1 MSTTQPIRSKQLL
14 HDFKNY
20 YLTEQPEFRNYTI
33 ILIGLNTA
41 LRINDILHITWGDVY
56 CGERRRFYTHLLI
69 TEKKTGK
76 ETRILINKELQETLL
91 SYRTTQPSIADT
103 DYLFPSPRKTG
114 SPLSRYQAYRIVRK
128 AAEAVGIEDVIR
140 CHSLRKTFGY
150 HAWKMGTP
158 PALLMEIYNHSSRIR
173 GADFDHRRSDL
184 RVLVDGEHRKSDDT
198 HDDNQYRD
206 DSREYGSVYK
216 ETYFHNVFLF
226 GMCNFPSFTGFLPAF
241 CLLRHH

>member
-1 MSTTQPIRSKQLL
+1 MALRIVIGDVTIGIQGQDFSYIFSVGCGGMESLYKDGKEWLYRSPRPAFWRATTDNDRGNGFVFRSAVWSAADRFVRCVKV
-14 HDFKNY
+14 
-20 YLTEQPEFRNYTI
+20 
-33 ILIGLNTA
+33 TA
-41 LRINDILHITWGDVY
+41 RINDILHITWGDVY

-158 PALLMEIYNHSSRIR
+158 PALLMEIYNHSSFQITKHYL
-173 GADFDHRRSDL
+173 GI
-184 RVLVDGEHRKSDDT
+184 EQDDK
-198 HDDNQYRD
+198 DAVFRD
-206 DSREYGSVYK
+206 IQ
-216 ETYFHNVFLF
+216 L
-226 GMCNFPSFTGFLPAF
+226 
-241 CLLRHH
+241 